1 MRIRRRR
8 RTPSFIYINSFLDH
22 DVFQDAFDLE
32 SYRQS
37 RTVVVANIAPSV
49 VDISMTLN
57 TLRYAG
63 PIKQGLKNKV
73 REEVDMRNPKHWSN
87 EMLTDWMNKTWNY
100 YDKKIYKSID
110 DRTVARYV
118 QTRRHVV
125 IDPKII
131 CPWESGRQF
140 LSLSESEIISR
151 ITTNHPGV
159 SEERGKECYMSLWKV
174 FVDARTHERKMK
186 MKPARKQLGKP
197 LKVRTESKNDTQEL

>member
-1 MRIRRRR
+1 MMCSRMHLIWRV
-8 RTPSFIYINSFLDH
+8 TDKAGQLLLLTSLPLWSTSPWLSTLSATLDPSNR
-22 DVFQDAFDLE
+22 V
-32 SYRQS
+32 S
-37 RTVVVANIAPSV
+37 RT
-49 VDISMTLN
+49 
-57 TLRYAG
+57 RW
-63 PIKQGLKNKV
+63 K
-73 REEVDMRNPKHWSN
+73 EEVDKRNPKHWSN
-87 EMLTDWMNKTWNY
+87 EMLTDWMNNTWNY

-186 MKPARKQLGKP
+186 MKPARKQHGKP
-197 LKVRTESKNDTQEL
+197 LKVRTESKNDTKELWTKRV